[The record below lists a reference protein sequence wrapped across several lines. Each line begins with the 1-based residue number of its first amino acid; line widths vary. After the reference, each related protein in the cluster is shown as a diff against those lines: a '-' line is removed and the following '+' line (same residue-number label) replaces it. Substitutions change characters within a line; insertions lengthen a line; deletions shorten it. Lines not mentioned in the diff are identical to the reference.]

1 MPPLH
6 WSTVLKTQFL
16 KEDQQT
22 SIQHILNTLY
32 NKLRYN
38 TALQNNEEILSSRL
52 QQPIFLIADPFVKR
66 KKLLTQCQHHIPPSK
81 KEDRPPQKSVSYS
94 SPSNGQQICT
104 MLCGKRG

>member
-16 KEDQQT
+16 KGDQQT

-38 TALQNNEEILSSRL
+38 TALQKNEEILSSRL
-52 QQPIFLIADPFVKR
+52 QQQIFLIADPFVRR
-66 KKLLTQCQHHIPPSK
+66 KKTPYPMSAA
-81 KEDRPPQKSVSYS
+81 YS
-94 SPSNGQQICT
+94 SQQ
-104 MLCGKRG
+104 KRGQTPPEISIILLSQQ